1 MLIGAL
7 AALNRRDSSSAGD
20 FVVAKLRA
28 PIVFKVAER
37 ARKRTERPTI
47 EASCIGYRWLWDSV
61 GDRIAEKNL
70 NSYAKDT
77 VSSIRKVPV
86 KIYTREET
94 RSLKGTQPH
103 FITKLDSARRLRIQE
118 HLR

>member
-1 MLIGAL
+1 MLIRAL
-7 AALNRRDSSSAGD
+7 ATLNHRDSSSAGD

-28 PIVFKVAER
+28 PIVFKVAVAEQT
-37 ARKRTERPTI
+37 RKRTERPTI
-47 EASCIGYRWLWDSV
+47 ERSLRALAIGLLRKIQ
-61 GDRIAEKNL
+61 R
-70 NSYAKDT
+70 YAKET
-77 VSSIRKVPV
+77 VRRIVSSIRKVPV